1 MLATDQGETLL
12 HLARAA
18 IGRELGF
25 RSHDLPRTAWLE
37 EPGATFVTLMLDGQL
52 HGCIGTLEACRPLI
66 DDVCQ
71 NAVSSAFRD
80 PRFPPL
86 TKDEFADVLVEV
98 SLLSKPQ
105 LISHSSEEEALAQ
118 LSPGQDGVIFEY
130 GHYRSTYLPQV
141 WAQLPDPKS
150 FIANLKS
157 KAGLPASF
165 WSDEVRLSHYTVQKW
180 REGELPQGGQPL
192 GERHG

>member
-1 MLATDQGETLL
+1 MSDTERGKTLL

-18 IGRELGF
+18 IGKELGF
-25 RSHDLPRTAWLE
+25 RSHDLPPTGWLE
-37 EPGATFVTLMLDGQL
+37 EPGATFVTLTLDGQL

-66 DDVCQ
+66 DDVRQ

-86 TKDEFADVLVEV
+86 TKEEFADVMVEV

-105 LISHSSEEEALAQ
+105 LISHSSEEEALSQ
-118 LSPGQDGVIFEY
+118 LNPGRDGVIFEY
-130 GHYRSTYLPQV
+130 GRYRSTYLPQV
-141 WAQLPDPKS
+141 WAQLPDPRS
-150 FIANLKS
+150 FIANLKN
-157 KAGLPASF
+157 KAGLPADF

-180 REGELPQGGQPL
+180 RESEAGRGGK
-192 GERHG
+192 HG

>member
-25 RSHDLPRTAWLE
+25 RSHDLPRTGWLE

-86 TKDEFADVLVEV
+86 TKEEFADLLVEV

-105 LISHSSEEEALAQ
+105 LISHSSEEDALAQ
-118 LSPGQDGVIFEY
+118 LNPCRDGVIFEC
-130 GHYRSTYLPQV
+130 GRHRATYLPQV

-150 FIANLKS
+150 FIANLKN
-157 KAGLPASF
+157 KAGLPSDF
-165 WSDEVRLSHYTVQKW
+165 WSDDVRLSHYTVQKW
-180 REGELPQGGQPL
+180 SEGEAH
-192 GERHG
+192 HG

>member
-1 MLATDQGETLL
+1 MRTDRGQTLL
-12 HLARAA
+12 AIARGA
-18 IGRELGF
+18 IADRLGAPSPSF
-25 RSHDLPRTAWLE
+25 ETTEWRN

-86 TKDEFADVLVEV
+86 TKEEFADVMVEV

-105 LISHSSEEEALAQ
+105 LISHSSEEEALAK
-118 LSPGQDGVIFEY
+118 LNPGRDGVIFEC
-130 GHYRSTYLPQV
+130 GRFRSTYLPQV

-150 FIANLKS
+150 FIANLKC
-157 KAGLPASF
+157 KAGLPSDF
-165 WSDEVRLSHYTVQKW
+165 WSNEVRLSHYAVQKW
-180 REGELPQGGQPL
+180 SEGDQGEQS
-192 GERHG
+192 